1 MPQAPQTVR
10 VPAEIARYGSSRVR
24 DAIDERLTQELIIAM
39 VGPVGSGVST
49 TASIVS
55 EIMPARFGYEARDII
70 KLSKLIDEDA
80 HKVRRPKSIGLLPH
94 DRIKHLQE
102 TGNALR

>member
-1 MPQAPQTVR
+1 
-10 VPAEIARYGSSRVR
+10 
-24 DAIDERLTQELIIAM
+24 
-39 VGPVGSGVST
+39 
-49 TASIVS
+49 
-55 EIMPARFGYEARDII
+55 MPARFGYEARDII
-70 KLSKLIDEDA
+70 KLSNLIDEDA